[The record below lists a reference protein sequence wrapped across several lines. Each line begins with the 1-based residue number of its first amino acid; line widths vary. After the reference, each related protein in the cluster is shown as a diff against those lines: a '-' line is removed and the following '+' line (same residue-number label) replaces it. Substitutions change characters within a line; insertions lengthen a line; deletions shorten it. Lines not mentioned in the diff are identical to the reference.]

1 MAASAASQP
10 DHRQGVHHD
19 SVEPP
24 EEQPPAWPPLER
36 GAPTLTAGPSGPP
49 SAAQVSPPP
58 APRRGPPTWRG
69 VAAAA
74 LGAALVAGTLGGA
87 LGVALTEDEH
97 PSTSARG
104 SPQATGPS
112 DRIAMS
118 GSAALDVGAIL
129 AKVQP
134 AVVTI
139 RTGSARG
146 GAGTGIILR
155 PNGEVL
161 TNAHVVEGASSVR
174 VVLPGQDQAR
184 QARVVGADATEDL
197 ALVQVEGASGLTAA
211 ELGRSAD
218 VRVGDDVVAI
228 GNALGLR
235 GSPTVTRG
243 IVSALNRSV
252 SSLTGL
258 IQTDAAINPGNSG
271 GPLVNGAGHVVGI
284 NTASAGARGGQ
295 NIGFAIPVDRAAAV
309 IERLRR
315 GERAPAVG
323 YLGVASSDADDG
335 GAGAQVREVEPGSP
349 AAAAGLQPGDVIV
362 TVGGQPVN
370 GSGELAAAMRQRR
383 PGDQVEIGY
392 RRGGETRSTRA
403 TLAARP
409 SR

>member
-1 MAASAASQP
+1 M
-10 DHRQGVHHD
+10 
-19 SVEPP
+19 
-24 EEQPPAWPPLER
+24 
-36 GAPTLTAGPSGPP
+36 
-49 SAAQVSPPP
+49 
-58 APRRGPPTWRG
+58 
-69 VAAAA
+69 
-74 LGAALVAGTLGGA
+74 AGTLGGA
-87 LGVALTEDEH
+87 LGVALSDDDQPPPPGLGT
-97 PSTSARG
+97 
-104 SPQATGPS
+104 PQAAGPS
-112 DRIAMS
+112 DRIATS
-118 GSAALDVGAIL
+118 GSGALDVGAIL

-155 PNGEVL
+155 SNGEVL

-174 VVLPGQDQAR
+174 VVLPGQDEAR
-184 QARVVGADATEDL
+184 QATVLGADATEDL
-197 ALVQVEGASGLTAA
+197 ALLRVEGASGLTAA

-218 VRVGDDVVAI
+218 VKVGDDVVAI

-271 GPLVNGAGHVVGI
+271 GPLVNATGQVVGV
-284 NTASAGARGGQ
+284 NTASAGPRGGQ
-295 NIGFAIPVDRAAAV
+295 NIGFAIPVDRATGA

-323 YLGVASSDADDG
+323 YLGVASSDNDDG

-349 AAAAGLQPGDVIV
+349 AAAAGLQPGDVILSV
-362 TVGGQPVN
+362 AGQPVT

-392 RRGGETRSTRA
+392 RRGGEARTTRA

-409 SR
+409 SP